1 MAFSLEKGFPVQK
14 LYRGMLVKSRLFFKK
29 LHPPKNRPEALHDQQ
44 GDGQDEKDKDGSEF
58 PGEVHLK

>member
-1 MAFSLEKGFPVQK
+1 
-14 LYRGMLVKSRLFFKK
+14 MLVKSRLFFKK